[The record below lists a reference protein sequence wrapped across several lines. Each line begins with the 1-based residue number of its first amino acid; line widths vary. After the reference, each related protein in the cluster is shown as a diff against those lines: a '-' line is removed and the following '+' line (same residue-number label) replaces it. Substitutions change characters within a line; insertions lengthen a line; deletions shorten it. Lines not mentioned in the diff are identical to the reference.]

1 LDTTVRAFNQGLR
14 TGGPVLRL
22 AVHQPAPQKRS
33 TVSLMRKLGN
43 AVLARKV
50 QRPQEVRTS
59 DDLVVVPAG
68 ATTFVRSM
76 TDALGPLAPPVL
88 VVARRTD
95 DVRLPSGPQ
104 GRAAGYLVMDGPELD
119 GLVESLMALA
129 VLATARRQSVLPQP
143 ATPMCPEPL
152 TPRER
157 DIMTLLA
164 SGFSIREIADDLAL
178 GGKTVR
184 NYLSNIYR
192 KLGVHR
198 QAEALIRWLSI
209 MEAGT

>member
-1 LDTTVRAFNQGLR
+1 
-14 TGGPVLRL
+14 
-22 AVHQPAPQKRS
+22 
-33 TVSLMRKLGN
+33 MRKLGSS
-43 AVLARKV
+43 VLARKV
-50 QRPQEVRTS
+50 QRPQDVRPS
-59 DDLVVVPAG
+59 DDLVVVPAS
-68 ATTFVRSM
+68 ATAFVRSV

-88 VVARRTD
+88 VVARHTD
-95 DVRLPSGPQ
+95 DVRLPSGRLW
-104 GRAAGYLVMDGPELD
+104 RAAGYLVMDRPDLD

-129 VLATARRQSVLPQP
+129 VLATARRQSVLPESASPVYAQ
-143 ATPMCPEPL
+143 PL

-164 SGFSIREIADDLAL
+164 SGFSIREIAEDLAI

-198 QAEALIRWLSI
+198 QAEALIRWLSM
-209 MEAGT
+209 MEVPARSSVTN